1 MPPLLLVQVHV
12 VAAASQQCHGSPSPL
27 HTPRRNRNRP
37 HWLPAGLLSMP
48 YALMKGGWLAL
59 AVQAALLPLFALSG
73 QASRCLSC
81 APYRWLAA
89 S

>member
-1 MPPLLLVQVHV
+1 
-12 VAAASQQCHGSPSPL
+12 
-27 HTPRRNRNRP
+27 
-37 HWLPAGLLSMP
+37 MP

-81 APYRWLAA
+81 APHRWLAA

>member
-1 MPPLLLVQVHV
+1 MLPLLLVQAHV
-12 VAAASQQCHGSPSPL
+12 VAAASQQCHGSPWV
-27 HTPRRNRNRP
+27 HP
-37 HWLPAGLLSMP
+37 HPCTHPAGLLSMP

-81 APYRWLAA
+81 APHRWLAA